1 MSRRSNMIREKTN
14 MTQAQYRWPR
24 STAWVLMIIAVVFW
38 LWFGIGSAYVERAG
52 PFVLGPKDQGPF
64 NWLMHILVPGGIF
77 ILSTLL
83 AWRWEGLGGT
93 LLVLEG
99 LGALGFIGRA
109 FLGGRFTASTLVL
122 MCLTLG
128 LPPLAA
134 GILFLICWRESR

>member
-1 MSRRSNMIREKTN
+1 
-14 MTQAQYRWPR
+14 MTKVQYAWRR
-24 STAWVLMIIAVVFW
+24 STARVLMIIAIAFW
-38 LWFGIGSAYVERAG
+38 LWFGIGSAHVERS
-52 PFVLGPKDQGPF
+52 GPF

-77 ILSTLL
+77 ILSTLV
-83 AWRWEGLGGT
+83 AWRWEGIGGA

-99 LGALGFIGRA
+99 LVALGFIVRA
-109 FLGGRFTASTLVL
+109 FLLRNVTASTLVL